1 MMREFSLLQILLTYV
16 QSYTI
21 CQHRNLTI
29 SLYRSAPGT
38 YKHEN
43 IS

>member
-1 MMREFSLLQILLTYV
+1 MMRGFSLFQILLTYV